1 MKIFVAGA
9 TGRVAEQLIQQL
21 AEKHFVYA
29 GARKPENVIKHQNVT
44 AVPFDL
50 HDDLPVLTERIKGMD
65 AVYFTAGSRGQDLLQ
80 VDAFGAVKLAQA
92 AEQAG
97 IKRFILLSSIFAL
110 EPDKWHLPGLDK
122 LTNYN
127 IAKFFADNYVVH
139 QTDLDYTII
148 QPTGLTEEAASGKI
162 ALNPAK
168 PGTNSIADV
177 AHVLAAVL
185 ERPNTYGKVIKMS
198 AGDEVIETALERL

>member
-1 MKIFVAGA
+1 MKVFVAGA
-9 TGRVAEQLIQQL
+9 TGRVAQRLIQNL
-21 AEKHFVYA
+21 AENHSVYA
-29 GARKPENVIKHQNVT
+29 GARKPEKVIKHKNIT

-97 IKRFILLSSIFAL
+97 IKRFILLSSMFAL

-198 AGDEVIETALERL
+198 AGDEVIETALESL

>member
-198 AGDEVIETALERL
+198 AGDEVIETALAHL